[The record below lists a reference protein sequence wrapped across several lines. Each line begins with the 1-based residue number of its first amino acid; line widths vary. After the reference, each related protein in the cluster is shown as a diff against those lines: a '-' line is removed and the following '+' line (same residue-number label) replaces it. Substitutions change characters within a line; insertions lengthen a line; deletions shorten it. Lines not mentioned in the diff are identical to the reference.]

1 MPKRILKGTVVSDTM
16 AHTVVVAVSLLK
28 EHPKY
33 KKRYVVT
40 KRYQAHD
47 PARQFRVGDVVE
59 IRESRPISKH
69 KHWVVARKVGEAPAE
84 RGEEEYGD
92 GDAGAATEEREAV

>member
-1 MPKRILKGTVVSDTM
+1 MPQRTLKGTVVSDTM
-16 AHTVVVAVSLLK
+16 LNTVVVAVNLFR

-47 PARQFRVGDVVE
+47 PARLFRVGDVVE
-59 IRESRPISKH
+59 IRESRPISKR
-69 KHWVVARKVGEAPAE
+69 KHWVVLRKVGEAPARLGAE
-84 RGEEEYGD
+84 QVAE
-92 GDAGAATEEREAV
+92 GDAAV

>member
-1 MPKRILKGTVVSDTM
+1 MPQRILKGTVVSDTM
-16 AHTVVVAVSLLK
+16 ANTVVVAVSLLK

-47 PARQFRVGDVVE
+47 PARQFRKGDVVE

-69 KHWVVARKVGEAPAE
+69 KHWVVVRKVGQAPVE
-84 RGEEEYGD
+84 PGTQEHG
-92 GDAGAATEEREAV
+92 EAV

>member
-69 KHWVVARKVGEAPAE
+69 KHWVALRKVGEMAVRPDVAE
-84 RGEEEYGD
+84 VAHADIPPEENQ
-92 GDAGAATEEREAV
+92 AV